1 KTYSVSADGLASW
14 KPELLE
20 NLSEDSIVYYWRTKF
35 ANPKPNEDLSW
46 SESSFVYIKDSPEGW
61 AQTKS
66 PQFSN
71 SSLHGFE
78 LETETK
84 NWKFQQNEVPVKVVT
99 YGIAHQNNYNN
110 VQVYLNNTPVVFT
123 TTWKL
128 CRNNAIGAI
137 AIDKSSLDSYLLYG
151 KTAWNDPI
159 ACGREPFVINNFN
172 NNEIV
177 NNLRLN
183 AYLDAIPEGDYVILF
198 SFGSN
203 SYQSWPQQVKDALM
217 TIGASQATLDN
228 LVNGEPYVL
237 IGKKGGD
244 ALKEIRGATTDEI
257 IVEEML
263 TGSFDSGI
271 ITSSKIGPAKS
282 WGSMFTE

>member
-1 KTYSVSADGLASW
+1 NNTASIEYFIPLGGTTNLYPPNYSILSQGKPDLIAQSNDILEDSRNYLFELDTASTFDSPYLKTYSVSADGLASW

-20 NLSEDSIVYYWRTKF
+20 TLSEDSIVYYWRTKF

-203 SYQSWPQQVKDALM
+203 SYQSWPQQVKDA
-217 TIGASQATLDN
+217 
-228 LVNGEPYVL
+228 
-237 IGKKGGD
+237 
-244 ALKEIRGATTDEI
+244 
-257 IVEEML
+257 
-263 TGSFDSGI
+263 
-271 ITSSKIGPAKS
+271 
-282 WGSMFTE
+282 